1 MSRGLNKENI
11 LSNIIALS
19 IVSSYDIAKV
29 KKDFTYQFVKDN
41 LEDFKD
47 ILYRF
52 GMNVNSGFE
61 TQENVLH
68 RTLAGDVVQ
77 GDRYV
82 GSERTDKEWLES
94 GFASREAKDRASGSK
109 LLTDIYRAKGLTE

>member
-1 MSRGLNKENI
+1 

-29 KKDFTYQFVKDN
+29 KKDFTYQFVQDN
-41 LEDFKD
+41 PENFKD

-52 GMNVNSGFE
+52 GMNVNTGFE

-82 GSERTDKEWLES
+82 GSERIDLEWLAS
-94 GFASREAKDRASGSK
+94 GYASREAKDRASGSK
-109 LLTDIYRAKGLTE
+109 LLDDLYRQKGLH